1 MPDLQKQN
9 FLRWWSVYQRPHFNP
24 GKILPETWTR
34 DDPSWVTLTKWAE
47 QNFVCVTRLILSS
60 QKVFKAYLCLSFI
73 LTDSDWTLPSL
84 HSLPIN
90 TSFPKLWP
98 DSSISLLVCLS
109 QIATLML
116 LLNKLIFSSLPQ
128 FTSSFRSEYRVS
140 FFFSQSFFS
149 FWQHCTQHV
158 ALPWLGDE
166 GSNLCPLQW
175 ECGDWTSREVPE
187 FLFIFIYMYIF
198 FTPQVT
204 VLGFNL
210 ALAESKAFT
219 I

>member
-24 GKILPETWTR
+24 GKILPEAWTR

-140 FFFSQSFFS
+140 FFFF
-149 FWQHCTQHV
+149 
-158 ALPWLGDE
+158 
-166 GSNLCPLQW
+166 
-175 ECGDWTSREVPE
+175 PE
-187 FLFIFIYMYIF
+187 FLFFLTTLHTACGASLTRRRGIKPVSPAVGVWRLDLQGSPRVSFYFYIYVYIF
-198 FTPQVT
+198 HTT
-204 VLGFNL
+204 SYSAGF
-210 ALAESKAFT
+210 
-219 I
+219 